1 MSTPIE
7 EPNHRARD
15 AAVEEAFTQCHM
27 PVAICDTELRVLRA
41 SRGMAQEAGLSEDQ
55 MHGRRFT
62 QFMPDSAY
70 AEVEGGMRRVFKTG
84 TVEHLVVFADSRAES
99 GERVWS
105 VTLSPLRN
113 AVGTVHHVQFTAV
126 DTTAEY
132 GARERLALLNE
143 VSARVGTTL
152 DVAQTAQ
159 EMADVVAGRLAD
171 FVTVDL
177 LDSLFRGVEPRP
189 GAEGVALL
197 RAAHQS
203 VLPGVP
209 ESVIRVGEVDH
220 YPRSSPPARVL
231 ATGRSTL
238 HRSVDKDIAR
248 WAAGDPQRSRTV
260 HAHGVHSVMVVP
272 LSARGIT
279 LGVAVLVRHRR
290 RAAFTE
296 DDLFLAEEIAARAAV
311 AVDNA
316 RRYTRE
322 RTTAVALQQSLL
334 PKQLPAQE
342 AVRVATRYLPARS
355 RAGVGG
361 DWFDVIPLSGA
372 RVALV
377 VGDVVGHGLR
387 ASATMGRLR
396 TAVRTLADVDLPPD
410 ELLVHLDDLVTHLA
424 AEEETAVDHDLEIV
438 TDLIATCVYVV
449 YDPVSRRCTVA
460 SAGHPPPAVVTPDGT
475 VDFIDVPPGP
485 PLGVGGLPFE
495 GVEREL
501 PEGSLLALY
510 TDGLA
515 EACGRDMEAGLQRL
529 KGALARPAD
538 QLEEVC
544 ATVLDSLLPGP
555 PADDVALLIA
565 RTRALDS
572 RQVASW
578 DLVNDPAAV
587 AGARAEVTRQL
598 AAWGLDEIACTAELL
613 VSELVTNAIR
623 YGGPPVQ
630 LRLIRDAVVICE
642 VSDSSS
648 AAPHLRR
655 ARTFDEGGRGLLLV
669 AQLARRWGTRHRAA
683 GKTIWA
689 EIALP
694 GGPAGT
700 PSGQ

>member
-1 MSTPIE
+1 
-7 EPNHRARD
+7 
-15 AAVEEAFTQCHM
+15 M

-41 SRGMAQEAGLSEDQ
+41 SRGMAQEAGLSESQ

-84 TVEHLVVFADSRAES
+84 TVEHLVVFADSRAEP

-152 DVAQTAQ
+152 DVTQTAQ

-238 HRSVDKDIAR
+238 HRFLDKDIAR
-248 WAAGDPQRSRTV
+248 WAEGDPQRSRTV

-334 PKQLPAQE
+334 PQQLPGQE

-410 ELLVHLDDLVTHLA
+410 ELLVHLDDLVPHLA
-424 AEEETAVDHDLEIV
+424 AEEETAVDHELEIV

-449 YDPVSRRCTVA
+449 YDPISRRCTVA

-515 EACGRDMEAGLQRL
+515 EACGRDIEAGLQRL
-529 KGALARPAD
+529 RGALARPAD

-572 RQVASW
+572 RQVATW
-578 DLVNDPAAV
+578 DMANDPAAV

-598 AAWGLDEIACTAELL
+598 AAWGLDEIACTVELL

-630 LRLIRDAVVICE
+630 LRLIRDAAVICE
-642 VSDSSS
+642 VSDNSS

-655 ARTFDEGGRGLLLV
+655 ARTLDEGGRGLLLV

-689 EIALP
+689 EVAVP
-694 GGPAGT
+694 
-700 PSGQ
+700 

>member
-7 EPNHRARD
+7 QPNHRARG
-15 AAVEEAFTQCHM
+15 AMVGEAFMQCHL
-27 PVAICDTELRVLRA
+27 PVAICDEELRILRA
-41 SRGMAQEAGLSEDQ
+41 SRGMAQEAGLTEDEL
-55 MHGRRFT
+55 HGRRFT
-62 QFMPDSAY
+62 QFMSDSAY
-70 AEVEGGMRRVFKTG
+70 EEVAGGMRRVFGTG
-84 TVEHLVVFADSRAES
+84 AVEHLEIYLDARAEL

-105 VTLSPLRN
+105 VTLSPLMGADGR
-113 AVGTVHHVQFTAV
+113 VQRVQFIAV
-126 DTTAEY
+126 DITAECR
-132 GARERLALLNE
+132 ARERLAVLNE
-143 VSARVGTTL
+143 VSAQVGSTL
-152 DVAQTAQ
+152 DVTQTAQ

-189 GAEGVALL
+189 SAEGVALL

-209 ESVIRVGEVDH
+209 ESVVRVGEVDH
-220 YPRSSPPARVL
+220 YPASSPPARVL
-231 ATGRSTL
+231 ATGRSSL
-238 HRSVDKDIAR
+238 HRSLDEDIER
-248 WAAGDPQRSRTV
+248 WAAGDPQRARV
-260 HAHGVHSVMVVP
+260 VNAHGIHSVMVVP

-290 RAAFTE
+290 RAPFTE

-322 RTTAVALQQSLL
+322 RTTAVALQRSLL
-334 PKQLPAQE
+334 PRQLAGQE
-342 AVRVATRYLPARS
+342 AVQVATRYLPARS

-361 DWFDVIPLSGA
+361 DWFDVIPVSGA

-377 VGDVVGHGLR
+377 VGDVVGHGLH

-424 AEEETAVDHDLEIV
+424 AEENTAVDQDLEIV

-449 YDPVSRRCTVA
+449 YDPITRCCTVA
-460 SAGHPPPAVVTPDGT
+460 NAGHPPPAVVTPDGT
-475 VDFIDVPPGP
+475 VDFLDVPPGP

-495 GVEREL
+495 AVEREL
-501 PEGSLLALY
+501 PEASLLALY

-515 EACGRDMEAGLQRL
+515 EACGRDIDAGLRQLLR
-529 KGALARPAD
+529 ALARPAD

-544 ATVLDSLLPGP
+544 TAVLDRLLSGP
-555 PADDVALLIA
+555 PTDDVALLIA

-572 RQVASW
+572 SHVATW
-578 DLVNDPAAV
+578 DLVDDPAAV
-587 AGARAEVTRQL
+587 AGTRAEVARQL
-598 AAWGLDEIACTAELL
+598 ALWGLEEIAFTAELV

-623 YGGPPVQ
+623 YGGPPIQ
-630 LRLIRDAVVICE
+630 LRLIRDAAVICE

-669 AQLARRWGTRHRAA
+669 AQLARRWGTRHKAA

-689 EIALP
+689 EVALP
-694 GGPAGT
+694 EGRA
-700 PSGQ
+700 

>member
-7 EPNHRARD
+7 QPNHRARD
-15 AAVEEAFTQCHM
+15 ATVEEAFAQCHI
-27 PVAICDTELRVLRA
+27 PVAICDAELRVLRA
-41 SRGMAQEAGLSEDQ
+41 SRGMVQEAGLSEDQ
-55 MHGRRFT
+55 MRGRRFT

-84 TVEHLVVFADSRAES
+84 AVEHLEVYADSRSEP

-113 AVGTVHHVQFTAV
+113 AAGTVHHVQFTAV

-159 EMADVVAGRLAD
+159 EMADVVTGRLAD

-220 YPRSSPPARVL
+220 YPPSSPPARVL
-231 ATGRSTL
+231 VTGRSTL
-238 HRSVDKDIAR
+238 HRSLDEDIAR

-272 LSARGIT
+272 LRARGIT
-279 LGVAVLVRHRR
+279 LGVAVLVRHRSR
-290 RAAFTE
+290 EAFTE

-334 PKQLPAQE
+334 PQHVPGQE

-410 ELLVHLDDLVTHLA
+410 ELLVHLDDLVPHLA
-424 AEEETAVDHDLEIV
+424 AEEEAAIDHDLEIA
-438 TDLIATCVYVV
+438 TDLIATCLYVV
-449 YDPVSRRCTVA
+449 YDPISRRCTVA

-501 PEGSLLALY
+501 PEGSLLTLY
-510 TDGLA
+510 TDGLV
-515 EACGRDMEAGLQRL
+515 EACGRDIEAGLKRL
-529 KGALARPAD
+529 RAALAGPAD

-544 ATVLDSLLPGP
+544 AAVLDSLLSGP

-578 DLVNDPAAV
+578 DVADDPAAV
-587 AGARAEVTRQL
+587 AGARAEATRQL
-598 AAWGLDEIACTAELL
+598 AAWGLEETAYTVELL
-613 VSELVTNAIR
+613 VSEMVTNAIR
-623 YGGPPVQ
+623 YGHPPVQ
-630 LRLIRDAVVICE
+630 LRLIRDAAVICE
-642 VSDSSS
+642 VSDNSSVV
-648 AAPHLRR
+648 PRLRR

-669 AQLARRWGTRHRAA
+669 AQLARRWGTRHRAE

-689 EIALP
+689 EVALP
-694 GGPAGT
+694 EG
-700 PSGQ
+700 